1 MATNRIQIKERA
13 IGLAM
18 NAITFS
24 DWKVDRNW
32 KMSFYKSLFFFMEL
46 PIIKNYSF
54 IKLRTLFSF

>member
-32 KMSFYKSLFFFMEL
+32 KMSFYKSLFFFSRW
-46 PIIKNYSF
+46 NSF
-54 IKLRTLFSF
+54 FLVLER